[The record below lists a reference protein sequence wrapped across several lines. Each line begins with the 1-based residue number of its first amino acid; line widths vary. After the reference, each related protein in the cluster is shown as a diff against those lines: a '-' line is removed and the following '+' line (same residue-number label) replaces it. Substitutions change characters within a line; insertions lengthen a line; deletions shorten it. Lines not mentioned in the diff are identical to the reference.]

1 MPANMVLLEKI
12 TVGSAGASSVTFSGI
27 PQTGY
32 TDLVVKFAARGDAGA
47 ISRSIALTFNGSAT
61 SYSSRYLQGDGSAAS
76 SGTGGSTNIYAGECT
91 ASTATAS
98 TFANQELYIP
108 NYASSNYKSVS
119 VDSVAETNATTQYM
133 GLQAGLWSNTAAIT
147 SIGLAP
153 GTGNFAQYS
162 TFYLYGVAK
171 LGTTPAIVPYATGG
185 DTIMTDGTYWYH
197 TFISSGTFT
206 PQKALS
212 CDYLVVAGGGAGGV
226 GRGGGGGAGGLRSTV
241 TATGGGGSLESKLSL
256 GTSAYTIAIGA
267 GGAKPTQN
275 SSRAGDGSNSSIS
288 GSGITTVTS
297 NGGGA
302 GANQDFGATN
312 STVIGN
318 AGTTGNSNGF
328 AGGSGGGG
336 GARGESETGGSGTTN
351 QGFAG
356 GGSFFVASPVGTVA
370 GGGGG
375 AGAAGQTPTVTTAS
389 GNGGNGV
396 AVSITGSSVTY
407 AGGGG
412 GASEFNSATLG
423 TGGTGGGGAGAIS
436 GSGNNG
442 GVNLGGGGGGGTDA
456 TGTGNTSSGSGGSG
470 IVIIRYAV

>member
-1 MPANMVLLEKI
+1 MPANMVLIEKI
-12 TVGSAGASSVTFSGI
+12 TVGAAGASSVTFSGI

-47 ISRSIALTFNGSAT
+47 ISRSVYLTFNGSAT

-197 TFISSGTFT
+197 TFLSSGTFT
-206 PQKALS
+206 PRKAIT
-212 CDYLVVAGGGAGGV
+212 CDYLVVAGGGGGS
-226 GRGGGGGAGGLRSTV
+226 GAFGDGGGGGGAGGYRTSI
-241 TATGGGGSLESKLSL
+241 GGSPLSL
-256 GTSAYTIAIGA
+256 GTSAYTVTVGA
-267 GGAKPTQN
+267 GGATN
-275 SSRAGDGSNSSIS
+275 TNVTERASS
-288 GSGITTVTS
+288 GSDSVFSTITSTGGGGGSYGST
-297 NGGGA
+297 NGG
-302 GANQDFGATN
+302 
-312 STVIGN
+312 
-318 AGTTGNSNGF
+318 
-328 AGGSGGGG
+328 AGGSGGGSGRHNGQTSG
-336 GARGESETGGSGTTN
+336 GAGNTPSTSPSQGNNGGN
-351 QGFAG
+351 N
-356 GGSFFVASPVGTVA
+356 SPSSPFPS

-375 AGAAGQTPTVTTAS
+375 SSAAASNAS
-389 GNGGNGV
+389 GSTSTAGGAGTSN
-396 AVSITGSSVTY
+396 SISGTSVTY

-412 GASEFNSATLG
+412 GAGIG
-423 TGGTGGGGAGAIS
+423 TTAGAGGAGGGGAGNSS
-436 GSGNNG
+436 GQGTTGTANT
-442 GVNLGGGGGGGTDA
+442 GGGGGGSAG
-456 TGTGNTSSGSGGSG
+456 GSSVNGANGGSG
-470 IVIIRYAV
+470 IVIVRYAV